1 MKKLDQI
8 LIEILG
14 RITPSEE
21 ERKKVAALSRALEKK
36 VAASAKKRG
45 IEAKVRVE
53 GSVAKDTWL
62 KEEPDLD
69 VFMCMPT
76 AITRK
81 QLAEVSLEIA
91 REATRGARQVE
102 RFAEHPYLE
111 AFVDGYRVNIVPCYC
126 TKLGHWLSA
135 TDRTPFHT
143 NYIRKK
149 LNKSLRNEVR
159 LLKKFMQGIGV
170 YGAEI
175 KTGGFSGYLCELLV
189 LNYRSFISTL
199 EAFSESTERIVID
212 IENLYPEKGIDMKLG
227 FTEPLVV
234 IDPVDRG
241 RNVAAAVKPQKI
253 DTFIAAA
260 RAFHEKPSTEF
271 FFPSRTAPFTP
282 EALEAKFEHRVSAL
296 VFLVFKTVE
305 VVPDVLWGQ
314 YYRTQRSLK
323 KLLELNDFR
332 ILRDSVY
339 SDEKMLSVFI
349 LELEQQVIPGI
360 KRHLGPPIKRKSECD
375 RFLGKYSGQNNVIS
389 GPYIENGRWI
399 VDLPRKHV
407 DAVELLRSALKKEGK
422 NIGIADLVIEALGK
436 GFTITANEGIA
447 EVYRGNEGFA
457 VFLTEFLDGKP
468 SWLQTAETQP
478 NQDRSH
484 KPAIECK

>member
-1 MKKLDQI
+1 MKKKLDQI

-111 AFVDGYRVNIVPCYC
+111 AFVDDFRVNIVPCYC
-126 TKLGHWLSA
+126 TKRGDWLSA

-143 NYIRKK
+143 NYMRER
-149 LNKSLRNEVR
+149 LNKALRDEVR
-159 LLKKFMQGIGV
+159 LLKKFMKGIGV

-175 KTGGFSGYLCELLV
+175 KIGGFSGYLCELLI
-189 LNYRSFISTL
+189 LNYKSFLATL
-199 EAFSESTERIVID
+199 HAFSESTARIVID
-212 IENLYPEKGIDMKLG
+212 IENHYREKANELRLG

-234 IDPVDRG
+234 VDPVDNK

-260 RAFHEKPSTEF
+260 RAFQERPSAEF
-271 FFPSRTAPFTP
+271 FFPPRTVPFSI
-282 EALEAKFEHRVSAL
+282 EALEADLKHHGSAT
-296 VFLVFKTVE
+296 VFLIFKAVE
-305 VVPDVLWGQ
+305 AVPDVLWGQ
-314 YYRTQRSLK
+314 YYRTQRGLRK
-323 KLLELNDFR
+323 MLELNDFR
-332 ILRDSVY
+332 VLRDAAY
-339 SDEKMLSVFI
+339 TDEKTLSAFI
-349 LELEQQVIPGI
+349 IELEQQVIPVI
-360 KRHLGPPIKRKSECD
+360 TRHLGPPIRRKSECHK
-375 RFLGKYSGQNNVIS
+375 FLSKYSGQSNVIS
-389 GPYIENGRWI
+389 GPYIENGRWM

-407 DAVELLRSALKKEGK
+407 DAAELLRSTLSNGGENA
-422 NIGIADLVIEALGK
+422 GIADVVVDALGQ
-436 GFTITANEGIA
+436 GFTVKTNGEIT
-447 EVYRGNEGFA
+447 EVYMGNEDFA
-457 VFLTEFLDGKP
+457 VFLTNFLDGKP
-468 SWLQTAETQP
+468 FWLKTAKT
-478 NQDRSH
+478 
-484 KPAIECK
+484 